1 MKFKTFLWLLA
12 LASLWGPSFLFVK
25 VAVVEI
31 PPLTLVAIRVTLA
44 AVLLYLLLRMEGQ
57 KLPQP
62 GLIWKHFAI
71 SGLLNNALPYV
82 LLSWGELYIDS
93 ALAAIL
99 IGATPL
105 FTLALAHFTTA
116 NDRLTPTKAVGVMIG
131 FVGVVTLFGPALGS
145 GVQATMWGL
154 LASLAAALCYGGG
167 ILYSH
172 KFLRGLP
179 SLVGPTA
186 QLTTAAI
193 FLAPLALL
201 IEQPYTL
208 ALPSWNAI
216 GSLLLLTIF
225 STVLAFVLYFRAME
239 SIPAT
244 VLSTVTYL
252 VPIVGMVLGVIIL
265 NEQLGWNAYLGSALV
280 LLGILVV
287 NGIFKARGGRRS
299 VRLALKTS

>member
-1 MKFKTFLWLLA
+1 MQR
-12 LASLWGPSFLFVK
+12 SL
-25 VAVVEI
+25 
-31 PPLTLVAIRVTLA
+31 
-44 AVLLYLLLRMEGQ
+44 
-57 KLPQP
+57 
-62 GLIWKHFAI
+62 
-71 SGLLNNALPYV
+71 
-82 LLSWGELYIDS
+82 
-93 ALAAIL
+93 
-99 IGATPL
+99 
-105 FTLALAHFTTA
+105 
-116 NDRLTPTKAVGVMIG
+116 
-131 FVGVVTLFGPALGS
+131 VGVVTLFGPALGS

-201 IEQPYTL
+201 IEQPYSL

-216 GSLLLLTIF
+216 GSLLLLTTF

-244 VLSTVTYL
+244 VLSTVTYM
-252 VPIVGMVLGVIIL
+252 VPIVGMVLGVIVL

-299 VRLALKTS
+299 VRLAMKTS